1 MQNEIKICR
10 SLDEYENP
18 IWRLPNG
25 KKLDLY
31 TRNSTGNF
39 RAKAVDSK
47 GVDRQV
53 IVVDDVQDRHAVIYL
68 DEHTL
73 DQIHDIIWLRL
84 DPESEE
90 YLTERS
96 YMVGVSKMI
105 DIRTGLPAGIPA
117 EGMDAEYLATI
128 KPDFDRKS
136 SMSEVFTHP
145 PVFVTGLQEVG
156 PKVAKDDKSYL
167 AFVKLSGVASLN
179 VQQEPVHDQVPV
191 KWRELRGWYTDERY
205 ELVYQ
210 GLYERTMLYINAVW
224 PQVVLM
230 NKAHE
235 LATSILTDLTID
247 SEDMYSDHL
256 QHLLNSIGMDDVP
269 TWTMVRNMQS
279 VMGRVLIAGS
289 IQTPWER
296 GEELCWNV

>member
-47 GVDRQV
+47 GVERQV

-96 YMVGVSKMI
+96 YMVGVSKKI
-105 DIRTGLPAGIPA
+105 DVRTRLPAGIPA
-117 EGMDAEYLATI
+117 EGMDVEYLTSI
-128 KPDFDRKS
+128 
-136 SMSEVFTHP
+136 T
-145 PVFVTGLQEVG
+145 PVFVTGLQEAG
-156 PKVAKDDKSYL
+156 PKTLKDDKSYL
-167 AFVKLSGVASLN
+167 TFLKVAGVASLN
-179 VQQEPVHDQVPV
+179 APQEPAHGQVPV

-247 SEDMYSDHL
+247 SDDMYSDHL
-256 QHLLNSIGMDDVP
+256 QHLLDSIGMDDTP

-279 VMGRVLIAGS
+279 VMGRVLIAGA

-296 GEELCWNV
+296 GEEICWNV